1 MKTIEYE
8 KTYLAKYIPEDI
20 SNYECVEI
28 TDIYPK
34 YGKGIN
40 GPRFRKRNDKYEITK
55 KVLIN
60 NDPSAQTEHTII
72 LSKEEFEVLTK
83 VEAYKII
90 KKRYLYNGAEIDIF
104 EDKLKGLVL
113 VDFEFKSEE
122 EKNNFKM
129 PDYCLTDVTE
139 ESIIAGGN
147 LSSKTIEDL
156 REFFEKYGYI
166 LIKT

>member
-8 KTYLAKYIPEDI
+8 KTYLAKYLPKDLIDFPF
-20 SNYECVEI
+20 VEI

-60 NDPSAQTEHTII
+60 NDPSAQTEHTIP
-72 LSKEEFEVLTK
+72 LLKEEFEVLTK
-83 VEAYKII
+83 INAYKIV
-90 KKRYLYNGAEIDIF
+90 KKRYLYNCAEIDVF

-113 VDFEFKSEE
+113 VDFEFKTEE
-122 EKNNFKM
+122 EKQEFKM
-129 PDYCLTDVTE
+129 PEYCLADVTNE
-139 ESIIAGGN
+139 DIIAGGN